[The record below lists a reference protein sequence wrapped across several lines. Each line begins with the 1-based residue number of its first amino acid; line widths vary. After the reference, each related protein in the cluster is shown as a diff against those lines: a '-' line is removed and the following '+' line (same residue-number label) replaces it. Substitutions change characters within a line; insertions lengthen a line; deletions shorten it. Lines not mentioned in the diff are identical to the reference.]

1 MELRSMQSWCRCR
14 WWQCVYALWLEFTH
28 HVLSACVHL
37 SISVCEWNHLGVLLS
52 LWDPHLIA
60 KIPSNPRSIPYRSS
74 NSVPT
79 ILWDSDTMLTKPPNS
94 KQPPRP
100 PTHYHHSL
108 RMLSCWDPHPIS
120 EILSDPRST
129 PYCSSNSIP
138 IILQESD
145 TMLTKTPNSEYP
157 LNPLT
162 YYYRSPNSKW
172 PWRTPITFLSSFV
185 FIIPF

>member
-60 KIPSNPRSIPYRSS
+60 KIPSNPRAIPYRFS

-94 KQPPRP
+94 EHPPSP
-100 PTHYHHSL
+100 PMHYFHSPRIPNDL
-108 RMLSCWDPHPIS
+108 G
-120 EILSDPRST
+120 EPRSHS
-129 PYCSSNSIP
+129 C
-138 IILQESD
+138 LH
-145 TMLTKTPNSEYP
+145 
-157 LNPLT
+157 
-162 YYYRSPNSKW
+162 
-172 PWRTPITFLSSFV
+172 LSSSFHFSPLELWTRFLVLVSV
-185 FIIPF
+185 FTFPFSIY